1 MTKEKSPDTLNPA
14 EAKLG
19 TFAGVFTPS
28 VLTILGIILFLR
40 LGFVVGEAGLGRAL
54 IIITLANMISILTS
68 LSLSAIATNLRVKG
82 GGDYYVISRTL
93 GPEFGGALGLVLF
106 LAQSVSIAFY
116 CIGFGEALAAIVP
129 TQWALSPR
137 LAAAVAVSALF
148 VLAWLGADWAT
159 RFQYV
164 VMALLIAALASFYTG
179 AFSQWDPQRVV
190 LDWSAPTGAQPFWV
204 VFAIFFPA
212 VTGFTQGVSMSG
224 DLKDPGRSIPLGTFL
239 AVGISIVVYF
249 TVAILFAGVLPE
261 DALRTDT
268 TAMQRV
274 ARFGFL
280 VDAGVV
286 AATLSSA
293 MASFLGGPR
302 ILQSLA
308 ADRIFA
314 VLNLFAKGA
323 GPANNP
329 RRAVFLSAGIAY
341 TTVALGNL
349 NLIAPVVSMFFLIS
363 YGLLNYATYF
373 EARSN
378 SPDFRPRFRLFHP
391 WLSLAG
397 ALGCL
402 GVMVAVDHVASIVS
416 IAIILAV
423 FQYIKRTAGPAR
435 WADSRRGYHLQQVRR
450 HLLAA
455 AEEQDHDR
463 DWRPLILAFS
473 RRPERRARLLR
484 VAEWLEGQSGMTTLV
499 TVLQGRGLRMQK
511 RRDAAEKEMRKDIR
525 EGGSHAFPLV
535 VTADDIEDGVH
546 HLVQAAGI
554 GPLRV
559 NTVLTNWIAED
570 PPKTEGFQEILFGR
584 NLREAYRQGCHV
596 VIMAA
601 DQTKWERLAA
611 ETSHKG
617 MLDVWWQDDA
627 SGRLMLLL
635 AYLMTRHEQWREDRL
650 RVLVPVPQTDAAA
663 DDLMEA
669 VNRTLGDYRIQA
681 ETMAVLEDSQ
691 PGDLEVLTDT
701 DLIFLPFR
709 FQDNLIRLP
718 FEGPVADVLDKL
730 PGTILVAAARD
741 IDLDPEPEE
750 GTIGEAAA
758 VLDQLTQLRNRLA
771 VAEKDAA
778 RAAETAVKT
787 QSELAAMLNKETGA
801 ILLKDKNALARVV
814 DEAEQIA
821 EKTRRK
827 ALKLGAKVALLESE
841 AIDQGL
847 LTAAVAPETPDAA
860 PGEPEPTIEEPR
872 GD

>member
-1 MTKEKSPDTLNPA
+1 MTEEKSPDTPNPT
-14 EAKLG
+14 EVKLG

-54 IIITLANMISILTS
+54 VIIALANAISILTS

-129 TQWALSPR
+129 AAWALSPR
-137 LAAAVAVSALF
+137 LAAAAAVSALF

-159 RFQYV
+159 RFQFV

-179 AFSQWDPQRVV
+179 AFSQWNPQQVV
-190 LDWSAPTGAQPFWV
+190 LDWSAPAGAQPFWV

-249 TVAILFAGVLPE
+249 SVAILFAGVLPE
-261 DALRTDT
+261 AVLRGDT
-268 TAMQRV
+268 SAMQRV
-274 ARFGFL
+274 ARFGVL

-308 ADRIFA
+308 ADRIFSY
-314 VLNLFAKGA
+314 LNLFAKGA
-323 GPANNP
+323 GPTNNP

-341 TTVALGNL
+341 ATVALGNL

-373 EARSN
+373 EARSD

-416 IAIILAV
+416 IAIILAI
-423 FQYIKRTAGPAR
+423 FQYVKRTAGPSR
-435 WADSRRGYHLQQVRR
+435 WADSRRGYHLQLVRQ

-455 AEEQDHDR
+455 AEEPDHDR
-463 DWRPLILAFS
+463 DWRPVILAFS
-473 RRPERRARLLR
+473 RRPERRARLLK
-484 VAEWLEGQSGMTTLV
+484 VAEWLEGRSGMTTLV
-499 TVLQGRGLRMQK
+499 TVLQGRGLRIQK
-511 RRDAAEKEMRKDIR
+511 QRDVAEKEMAKDIR
-525 EGGSHAFPLV
+525 EGGFRAFPLV

-570 PPKTEGFQEILFGR
+570 PPKSEGFQEILFGR

-596 VIMAA
+596 VVMAA
-601 DQTKWERLAA
+601 DKAKWERLTAEAA
-611 ETSHKG
+611 HQG
-617 MLDVWWQDDA
+617 LLDVWWQDDA
-627 SGRLMLLL
+627 TGRLMLLL
-635 AYLMTRHEQWREDRL
+635 AYLMTRHERWREDRL
-650 RVLVPVPQTDAAA
+650 RVLVPVPKTDAAA
-663 DDLMEA
+663 SDLMEA
-669 VNRTLGDYRIQA
+669 VTRALADYRIQA
-681 ETMAVLEDSQ
+681 ETRAIPQDSR
-691 PGDLEVLTDT
+691 PGDLDVLADT

-718 FEGPVADVLDKL
+718 FEGPVVDALEKL
-730 PGTILVAAARD
+730 PGTVMVAAARD

-750 GTIGEAAA
+750 GAVGEAAA
-758 VLDQLTQLRNRLA
+758 TLDRLA
-771 VAEKDAA
+771 DLRSRLAAAEKEAA
-778 RAAETAVKT
+778 RAAETAVKA

-801 ILLKDKNALARVV
+801 ILLKDKNALARAV

-827 ALKLGAKVALLESE
+827 ALKLGAKLAILESE
-841 AIDQGL
+841 AIDEGL
-847 LTAAVAPETPDAA
+847 LPAEAVSEAPDGAPTDAK
-860 PGEPEPTIEEPR
+860 PPVEEWR
-872 GD
+872 QD